1 MRSPSRCASA
11 PAATRIDRR
20 SFFAALGAV
29 GVAIAVRPAR
39 AQTAILTDEV
49 GIETDST
56 DIAVTGGSMPIFFAK
71 PVDADSLPTI
81 LVVEESYGVNDYLRD
96 VCRRLA
102 KLGYLA
108 VAPELFFRQGNPAPI
123 GDRPALSSSA
133 VSRIADA
140 QVMSDLDACVAWAVG
155 NGGDPRRI
163 AATGFDWG
171 GRIVWLYATH
181 NSKLAA
187 ATVWYGLLDTSRTRE
202 TPLQPADVVERL
214 KVPVLGLYGG
224 KDREIPPEDIETL
237 RARLALADEE
247 CSIVV
252 YPEAGHAFHADYRST
267 YRPAEATDGW
277 QRMLDWFKRQGM

>member
-1 MRSPSRCASA
+1 MRSPSPCASA
-11 PAATRIDRR
+11 LPATRMDRR
-20 SFFAALGAV
+20 NFVAALGAV
-29 GVAIAVRPAR
+29 GVAIAAQPVR

-56 DIAVTGGSMPIFFAK
+56 RIAVVGGSMPIFFAK
-71 PVDADSLPTI
+71 PVDTDSLPTV
-81 LVVEESYGVNDYLRD
+81 LVVEEIYGVSDYLRD

-108 VAPELFFRQGNPAPI
+108 VAPELFFRQGDTAPI
-123 GDRPALSSSA
+123 GDRPALSSST
-133 VSRIADA
+133 VSRIADT
-140 QVMSDLDACVAWAVG
+140 QVMSDLDACVAWAAG
-155 NGGDPRRI
+155 NGGDRRRI

-181 NSKLAA
+181 NSKLVAA
-187 ATVWYGLLDTSRTRE
+187 VAWYGLLDTPRTRE

-224 KDREIPPEDIETL
+224 KDDEIPREDIETM

-267 YRPAEATDGW
+267 YRPAEATDAW

>member
-1 MRSPSRCASA
+1 M
-11 PAATRIDRR
+11 DRR
-20 SFFAALGAV
+20 NFVAALGAV
-29 GVAIAVRPAR
+29 GVAIVAQATR

-49 GIETDST
+49 GIESDST
-56 DIAVTGGSMPIFFAK
+56 RIAVIGGSMPIFFAK
-71 PVDADSLPTI
+71 PADTKTLPTV
-81 LVVEESYGVNDYLRD
+81 LVVEEIYGVSDYLRD

-108 VAPELFFRQGNPAPI
+108 VAPELFFRQGNMAPI
-123 GDRPALSSSA
+123 GDRPALSA
-133 VSRIADA
+133 TTVSRIPDA
-140 QVMSDLDACVAWAVG
+140 QVMSDLDACVAWATN

-171 GRIVWLYATH
+171 GRVVWLYATH
-181 NSKLAA
+181 NAKLAA
-187 ATVWYGLLDTSRTRE
+187 AVAWYGLLDTPRTRE

-224 KDREIPPEDIETL
+224 KDAEIPPEDIEMM

-247 CSIVV
+247 CTIVV
-252 YPEAGHAFHADYRST
+252 YPEAGHAFHADYRPT